1 MGFRAFTFIITCDL
15 MVKMGI
21 NHVVCTATT
30 NWEMRIIVIF
40 RAGPKKLKERKEDRG
55 HIARIMSVRFIGPCN
70 RIGSVCSQK
79 TKNRLRVAKPK
90 RKNPGFSKLFYSV

>member
-1 MGFRAFTFIITCDL
+1 

-79 TKNRLRVAKPK
+79 NKKSLACCKAETKKSW
-90 RKNPGFSKLFYSV
+90 FF